1 VSTMVI
7 ILETERGFRD
17 TEVSRKEGIIMN
29 QEDRKKEY
37 RLLLSEMYANR
48 PKSEIEPVAS
58 DKPEKNIHVQIMQA
72 NRNILEPLREFEIQ
86 QLKEGDGDELD
97 WKLRQI
103 NSSSALAINVFHAI
117 HEGKPLRIEGIGEF
131 ARYELEKKLSTVIN
145 HDSKANIDLHLENTD
160 THLYIESKFTEMF
173 NKHNYHT
180 EIIATSYT
188 NEKNHIDKDIYEAI
202 HPFLFRSF
210 QYYDGVQI
218 IRHAIGIYRDVVEH
232 PELYTGKKVVL
243 LNLVWE
249 LKNVQNRFPILY
261 DIQVQ
266 ALAELNRFAL
276 QFDKSLK
283 AAFRKRGVDFA
294 FLYQSYEDF
303 VFQGSN
309 LKEVDLV
316 TYDYVVHRYLF
327 QQDDEVSMKDRLK
340 YLFHSLPG
348 PQGQINFIEEIRNT
362 QIIDMRKQCDAFPI
376 AEDESIMSKTT
387 KIIILKHF
395 EHLGGEVMGDHPNIT
410 ITKLNS
416 FNHHRMVF
424 FLCVRESIQS
434 ALNRIS
440 DSVVWGDEIILM
452 ETLFAND
459 QVIRQESDSL
469 GWENQSG
476 DLMDLIHREKEI
488 YPHDFSRL
496 DLQPFF
502 FDEAR
507 RAGQSFVLGFTDH
520 FEDHPHIFFARTK
533 KGQKQLYQIYYLLHR
548 EENAELNRDVL
559 NIINHLQL
567 ETDELV
573 YYRNGPSNIYRYLTH
588 NRKHSDYNIFPTGP
602 IVKSVKDNQAFTTF
616 RDNMN
621 TKIRNCDSV
630 IREEID
636 AELNLFTGYKK
647 LEMMYYVDKLVAYLK
662 ENHIAYQ
669 ITTTTSFLWNLLF
682 LGNPSPESNYTSDE
696 GEGRSIIDVI
706 HEKLLKGTFDNG
718 FRLIIDDKTAENVMV
733 FIMKNITPFRA
744 KSIEGEIEY
753 LLVENLETLLEI
765 TPFVKDSTMVPRKD
779 KYDLYCDEYLLSFEN
794 VYDYNR
800 YWSRISI
807 SFEELL

>member
-1 VSTMVI
+1 
-7 ILETERGFRD
+7 
-17 TEVSRKEGIIMN
+17 MN

-37 RLLLSEMYANR
+37 RLLLADLLSHRPRLDYEPNDSEED
-48 PKSEIEPVAS
+48 KSVLT
-58 DKPEKNIHVQIMQA
+58 QIYQA
-72 NRNILEPLREFEIQ
+72 NRNLFEPLREFEVK
-86 QLKEGDGDELD
+86 QLNEGDGDELD

-103 NSSSALAINVFHAI
+103 NSSSALAINVFHGI
-117 HEGKPLRIEGIGEF
+117 HEGLPLTLEGIGTF
-131 ARYELEKKLSTVIN
+131 AEYELEKKLPTVTN
-145 HDSKANIDLHLENTD
+145 HDSKANIDLHLENAD

-180 EIIATSYT
+180 ELIATSYT

-249 LKNVQNRFPILY
+249 LKNVQNGFPILY

-266 ALAELNRFAL
+266 ALAELNCFAL

-283 AAFRKRGVDFA
+283 AAFRKRGIDFA

-303 VFQGSN
+303 VFHGSN
-309 LKEVDLV
+309 LKEVDLD

-348 PQGQINFIEEIRNT
+348 PQGQINFIEEIRNAE
-362 QIIDMRKQCDAFPI
+362 IIDMRKQCDGFPI
-376 AEDESIMSKTT
+376 AEDESMMSKTT

-416 FNHHRMVF
+416 FNHHRMLF
-424 FLCVRESIQS
+424 FLCVRESNQS

-507 RAGQSFVLGFTDH
+507 RAGKSFVLGFTDH
-520 FEDHPHIFFARTK
+520 FQERPHIFFARTK

-548 EENAELNRDVL
+548 EENSELNRDVL
-559 NIINHLQL
+559 DIINHLQI

-573 YYRNGPSNIYRYLTH
+573 YYRNGPSSIYRYLTH
-588 NRKHSDYNIFPTGP
+588 NRKHSDFNIFPTGP

-616 RDNMN
+616 KDNMN

-630 IREEID
+630 MREEID
-636 AELNLFTGYKK
+636 AELNLITSFRK
-647 LEMMYYVDKLVAYLK
+647 LEMMYYFDLLVAYLK
-662 ENHIAYQ
+662 NNNIAHR
-669 ITTTTSFLWNLLF
+669 ITSSFSFLWNLLF
-682 LGNPSPESNYTSDE
+682 HGNPAPESDYPFE
-696 GEGRSIIDVI
+696 EVEGRSIIELI
-706 HEKLLKGTFDNG
+706 REKLLKGTFDDG
-718 FRLIIDDKTAENVMV
+718 FKIVIEDQAADQVMA
-733 FIMKNITPFRA
+733 FIMNKITKYRA
-744 KSIEGEIEY
+744 KSSGGDIEY
-753 LLVENLETLLEI
+753 LLVDNLETLLEI
-765 TPFVKDSTMVPRKD
+765 TPFVWDCTMVTRND
-779 KYDLYCDEYLLSFEN
+779 KYDLFSEEFVLSPEN
-794 VYDYNR
+794 KYDYNR

-807 SFEELL
+807 SFGDLH